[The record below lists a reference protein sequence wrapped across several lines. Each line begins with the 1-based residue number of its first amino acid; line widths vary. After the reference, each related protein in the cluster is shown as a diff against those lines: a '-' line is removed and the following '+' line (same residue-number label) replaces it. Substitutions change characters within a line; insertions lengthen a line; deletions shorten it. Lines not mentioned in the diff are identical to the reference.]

1 MNRFRALAVSPV
13 LLFGVLLLITS
24 CKDETE
30 NEHQYVNDW
39 IWDNMQTY
47 YYWTDK
53 LPAESDKT
61 LTPDAYFESLLYT
74 YDATTQ
80 PDGDRF
86 SWIQDD
92 YQSLQD
98 GLSGIVEQEIGFDYR
113 LYLLEQGSDNVVGQI
128 TYVKKGTSAEQTG
141 IKRGMWFDKVNN
153 VQLTTSNYRQAMSIY
168 TSSYTLSLLNEGYD
182 DMGRFTGF
190 ESGPTL
196 ELSTQADYAE
206 HPVYL
211 DTVYTLDDQ
220 TKVGYLV
227 YNFFAPDNGDGNLG
241 YDKAVNQ
248 AFYRFKNHGIT
259 HLVLDLRYNS
269 GGYSSSGTYL
279 ASMIVPVLRDINV
292 YTYYR
297 YNEALTNYY
306 TERYGENSLK
316 TFFTTAIKKEGQVV
330 ESLNAIG
337 QNLQGFYVLTGEY
350 TASASEQL
358 INGLKAYREVVL
370 IGDQTYGKNVAS
382 ISIYE
387 ENDPKNT
394 WGLQPIVAKFFNK
407 NGQSDFTAGFT
418 PNYQVDDMGG
428 LGVKQLG
435 DQEEALLG
443 TALTLIRGQ
452 VPDAPALRSSGLQ
465 PKQIPSAGV
474 LQRGLIIDNGPEFP
488 LKIAHIQ

>member
-1 MNRFRALAVSPV
+1 MKLFKTRTLSPIFLVSVMLLA
-13 LLFGVLLLITS
+13 TA
-24 CKDETE
+24 CKDEAE

-61 LTPDAYFESLLYT
+61 MNPDLYFESLLYK
-74 YDATTQ
+74 YDAVSRT
-80 PDGDRF
+80 DGDRF

-92 YQSLQD
+92 YKSLQD

-113 LYLLEQGSDNVVGQI
+113 LYLMTQGSDNVVGQI
-128 TYVKKGTSAEQTG
+128 TYVKKGTSAEQAG
-141 IKRGMWFDKVNN
+141 LKRGMWFDKVNG
-153 VQLTTSNYRQAMSIY
+153 VQLTTSNYRQALAIY
-168 TSSYTLSLLNEGYD
+168 TNSFTLSVLNEGYD
-182 DMGRFTGF
+182 TGGRFTGF
-190 ESGPTL
+190 TQGAVLS
-196 ELSTQADYAE
+196 LSTQADYAE

-227 YNFFAPDNGDGNLG
+227 YNFFAPDKGDDKLT
-241 YDKAVNQ
+241 YDKAVNR
-248 AFYRFKNHGIT
+248 AFYRFKNEGIT

-279 ASMIVPVLRDINV
+279 ASMIVPVLKDIYV

-297 YNEALTNYY
+297 YNEAMTNYY
-306 TERYGENSLK
+306 MEQYGGKSLN
-316 TFFTTAIKKEGQVV
+316 TYFTTAIKKDGQTV
-330 ESLNAIG
+330 ETLNAIG

-370 IGDQTYGKNVAS
+370 IGDKTYGKNVAS

-394 WGLQPIVAKFFNK
+394 WGMQPIVAKFFNK

-418 PNYQVDDMGG
+418 PNYQVDDVGS
-428 LGVKQLG
+428 LGVKPLG
-435 DQEEALLG
+435 DQDEALLG
-443 TALTLIRGQ
+443 TALMLIKGE
-452 VPDAPALRSSGLQ
+452 VPAAPALRSSKLQ
-465 PKQIPSAGV
+465 TKQVPTPNA
-474 LQRGLIIDNGPEFP
+474 LHRGLIIDNGPENP
-488 LKIAHIQ
+488 